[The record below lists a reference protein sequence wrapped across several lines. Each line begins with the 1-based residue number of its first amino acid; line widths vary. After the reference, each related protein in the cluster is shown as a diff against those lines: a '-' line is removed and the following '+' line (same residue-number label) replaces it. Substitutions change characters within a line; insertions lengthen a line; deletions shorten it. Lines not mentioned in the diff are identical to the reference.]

1 MLDEVIEKLSRHV
14 DHLIEVERNKIR
26 ELFQGLGVALI
37 TPFKKDFSVDVE
49 ALERIV
55 NHVIDNGADFLV
67 ALGTTSEA
75 PTLTPEEKDL
85 VINTIIKANANRLP
99 IMLGM
104 GGNNTQ
110 AVIEAIKAQD
120 FTGDRSIIKSIL
132 SVVPYYNKPN
142 QRGMKAHFEAIADAS
157 PLPVVVY
164 NVPGR
169 VGVNLQ
175 AATCVELAKHPNII
189 AVKEASGNLQQIM
202 EILRDKPYKFKVLSG
217 DDGITY
223 PLMALGAT
231 GVISVAANAYTE
243 PFSRM
248 MKAQKEGRVEE
259 ALDLHYTML
268 RMNQLI
274 FADGNPA
281 GIKCL
286 MHHMG
291 LCENVLRL
299 PLVPVNEKVEADII
313 EEGIYLFGKQ
323 AIKQ

>member
-1 MLDEVIEKLSRHV
+1 M
-14 DHLIEVERNKIR
+14 RNIFR
-26 ELFQGLGVALI
+26 GTGIALI
-37 TPFKKDFSVDVE
+37 TPFKKDFSVDYE

-75 PTLTPEEKDL
+75 PTLNAEEKKCVVD
-85 VINTIIKANANRLP
+85 TILRANNGRLP
-99 IMLGM
+99 VLLGM

-120 FTGDRSIIKSIL
+120 FTGIQGIL

-157 PLPVVVY
+157 PVPVILY

-175 AATCVELAKHPNII
+175 AATCVELAQHPNII

-202 EILRDKPYKFKVLSG
+202 EILRDKPSDFDVLSG
-217 DDGITY
+217 DDGITQ

-231 GVISVAANAYTE
+231 GVISVAANAYTK

-248 MKAQKEGRVEE
+248 MNAMKEGKTDE
-259 ALDLHYTML
+259 ALKLHYTMM

-274 FADGNPA
+274 FADGSPA

-286 MHHMG
+286 MSHMG

-299 PLVPVNEKVEADII
+299 PLVTVNEKVEKEI
-313 EEGIYLFGKQ
+313 EQEASK
-323 AIKQ
+323 K

>member
-1 MLDEVIEKLSRHV
+1 M
-14 DHLIEVERNKIR
+14 
-26 ELFQGLGVALI
+26 I
-37 TPFKKDFSVDVE
+37 TPFKQDQSIDVE
-49 ALERIV
+49 ALTRIV

-67 ALGTTSEA
+67 VLGTTSEA
-75 PTLTPEEKDL
+75 PTLSSD
-85 VINTIIKANANRLP
+85 
-99 IMLGM
+99 
-104 GGNNTQ
+104 
-110 AVIEAIKAQD
+110 AVIDAIKAQD
-120 FTGDRSIIKSIL
+120 FTGIQGIL

-157 PLPVVVY
+157 PVPVIVY

-202 EILRDKPYKFKVLSG
+202 EILRDKPSDFDVLSG
-217 DDGITY
+217 DDGITQ
-223 PLMALGAT
+223 PLMALGAQ
-231 GVISVAANAYTE
+231 GVISVAANAYTK

-248 MKAQKEGRVEE
+248 MRAMKEGRTEE
-259 ALDLHYTML
+259 ALRLHYAML

-286 MHHMG
+286 MSHLG

-299 PLVPVNEKVEADII
+299 PLVKANEKVEAEIV
-313 EEGIYLFGKQ
+313 EEWESVWGRN
-323 AIKQ
+323 

>member
-1 MLDEVIEKLSRHV
+1 MKHNPFRGTGI
-14 DHLIEVERNKIR
+14 
-26 ELFQGLGVALI
+26 ALI
-37 TPFKKDFSVDVE
+37 TPFKADLSVDVD
-49 ALERIV
+49 ALTRIV
-55 NHVIDNGADFLV
+55 NHVIENGADFFV
-67 ALGTTSEA
+67 VLGTTSEA
-75 PTLTPEEKDL
+75 PTLMANEKEL
-85 VINTIIKANANRLP
+85 VINTISKVNNGRLP

-110 AVIEAIKAQD
+110 AVIEAIKEQNFD
-120 FTGDRSIIKSIL
+120 GIHGIL

-157 PLPVVVY
+157 PVPVVVY

-175 AATCVELAKHPNII
+175 AATCVELAQHPNII

-202 EILRDKPYKFKVLSG
+202 EILRDKPADFDVLSG
-217 DDGITY
+217 DDGITQ
-223 PLMALGAT
+223 PLMALGAQ
-231 GVISVAANAYTE
+231 GVISVAANAYTN

-248 MKAQKEGRVEE
+248 MKAMRDGRTDE
-259 ALDLHYTML
+259 ALHLHYAML

-286 MHHMG
+286 MNQMG
-291 LCENVLRL
+291 LCQNVLRL
-299 PLVPVNEKVEADII
+299 PLVSVNEKVKEEIIMEWEQLKKNII
-313 EEGIYLFGKQ
+313 ETR
-323 AIKQ
+323 

>member
-1 MLDEVIEKLSRHV
+1 MV
-14 DHLIEVERNKIR
+14 
-26 ELFQGLGVALI
+26 
-37 TPFKKDFSVDVE
+37 TPFKNDFSVDVE
-49 ALERIV
+49 ALTRIV

-67 ALGTTSEA
+67 VLGTTSEA
-75 PTLTPEEKDL
+75 PTLTSAEKNL
-85 VINTIIKANANRLP
+85 VISTILKTNAHRLP
-99 IMLGM
+99 ILLGM

-110 AVIEAIKAQD
+110 AVVEAVKAQD
-120 FTGDRSIIKSIL
+120 FTGIDGIL

-157 PLPVVVY
+157 PVPVVVY

-175 AATCVELAKHPNII
+175 ATTCVELAKHPNII

-202 EILRDKPYKFKVLSG
+202 EILRDKPADFDVLSG
-217 DDGITY
+217 DDGITQ

-231 GVISVAANAYTE
+231 GVISVAANAYTN

-248 MKAQKEGRVEE
+248 MKAQKEGRTDE
-259 ALDLHYTML
+259 ALKLHYAML

-286 MHHMG
+286 MSHIG

-299 PLVPVNEKVEADII
+299 PLVTANEKVESEII
-313 EEGIYLFGKQ
+313 EEWNKLKNQ
-323 AIKQ
+323 

>member
-1 MLDEVIEKLSRHV
+1 MKHNPFKGTGI
-14 DHLIEVERNKIR
+14 
-26 ELFQGLGVALI
+26 ALI
-37 TPFKKDFSVDVE
+37 TPFKKDLSVDIE
-49 ALERIV
+49 SLIKIV

-67 ALGTTSEA
+67 VLGTTSEA
-75 PTLTPEEKDL
+75 PTLTSEEKNL
-85 VINTIIKANANRLP
+85 VINTILKANNGRLP
-99 IMLGM
+99 ILLGM

-110 AVIEAIKAQD
+110 AVIEAIKAQNFD
-120 FTGDRSIIKSIL
+120 GVQGIL

-157 PLPVVVY
+157 PVPVVVY

-175 AATCVELAKHPNII
+175 AATCVELAQHPNII

-202 EILRDKPYKFKVLSG
+202 EILRDKPNDFDVLSG
-217 DDGITY
+217 DDGITQ
-223 PLMALGAT
+223 PLMTLGAQ
-231 GVISVAANAYTE
+231 GVISVAANAYTK

-248 MKAQKEGRVEE
+248 MRAMKEGRTEE
-259 ALDLHYTML
+259 ALRLHYAML

-286 MHHMG
+286 MSIMG

-299 PLVPVNEKVEADII
+299 PLVTVNDKVETDII
-313 EEGIYLFGKQ
+313 EEWKQ
-323 AIKQ
+323 LKDK

>member
-1 MLDEVIEKLSRHV
+1 MKHNPFKGTGI
-14 DHLIEVERNKIR
+14 
-26 ELFQGLGVALI
+26 ALI
-37 TPFKKDFSVDVE
+37 TPFKFDKSVDEESLVK
-49 ALERIV
+49 IV

-75 PTLTPEEKDL
+75 PTLSADEKKRIVDL
-85 VINTIIKANANRLP
+85 ILKANDSRLP
-99 IMLGM
+99 VLLGM
-104 GGNNTQ
+104 GGNNTE

-120 FTGDRSIIKSIL
+120 FTGISGIL

-157 PLPVVVY
+157 PVPVVLY

-202 EILRDKPYKFKVLSG
+202 EILRDKPADFDVLSG
-217 DDGITY
+217 DDGITQ
-223 PLMALGAT
+223 PLMALGAQ
-231 GVISVAANAYTE
+231 GVISVAANAYTK
-243 PFSRM
+243 PFSQM
-248 MKAQKEGRVEE
+248 IHAQKEGKTEE
-259 ALDLHYTML
+259 ALRLHFGML
-268 RMNQLI
+268 KMNQLI
-274 FADGNPA
+274 FADGNPS

-286 MHHMG
+286 MQRME

-299 PLVPVNEKVEADII
+299 PLVPVCEKVEQDII
-313 EEGIYLFGKQ
+313 NEYENNLLKL
-323 AIKQ
+323 

>member
-1 MLDEVIEKLSRHV
+1 MKYNPFKGTGI
-14 DHLIEVERNKIR
+14 
-26 ELFQGLGVALI
+26 ALI
-37 TPFKKDFSVDVE
+37 TPFKQNQSVDTE
-49 ALERIV
+49 SLINII
-55 NHVIDNGADFLV
+55 NHVTDNGADFLV

-75 PTLTPEEKDL
+75 PTLSTDEKKL
-85 VINTIIKANANRLP
+85 VVDTILKANANRLP
-99 IMLGM
+99 VMLGM

-110 AVIEAIKAQD
+110 AVIEAVKAQD
-120 FTGDRSIIKSIL
+120 FTGIQGIL

-142 QRGMKAHFEAIADAS
+142 QRGMRAHFESIADAS
-157 PLPVVVY
+157 PVPVVVY

-202 EILRDKPYKFKVLSG
+202 EILRDKPDDFDVISG
-217 DDGITY
+217 DDGITQ
-223 PLMALGAT
+223 PLMALGAS
-231 GVISVAANAYTE
+231 GVISVAANAYTN

-248 MKAQKEGRVEE
+248 MNAMKEGHTVE
-259 ALDLHYTML
+259 ALRLHYAML
-268 RMNQLI
+268 HMNQLI

-286 MHHMG
+286 MSHMG

-299 PLVPVNEKVEADII
+299 PLVTVNDKVEADII
-313 EEGIYLFGKQ
+313 EEWKLLKD
-323 AIKQ
+323 K

>member
-1 MLDEVIEKLSRHV
+1 MKNNPFKGTGI
-14 DHLIEVERNKIR
+14 
-26 ELFQGLGVALI
+26 ALV
-37 TPFKKDFSVDVE
+37 TPFKQDLTLDIE
-49 ALERIV
+49 ALIRIV

-67 ALGTTSEA
+67 VLGTTSEA
-75 PTLTPEEKDL
+75 PTLTPEEKTL
-85 VINTIIKANANRLP
+85 VIKTILKANANRLP
-99 IMLGM
+99 VMLGM

-110 AVIEAIKAQD
+110 AVVEAIKAQD
-120 FTGDRSIIKSIL
+120 FTGIQGIL

-142 QRGMKAHFEAIADAS
+142 QRGMRAHFETIADAS
-157 PLPVVVY
+157 PVPVVVY

-175 AATCVELAKHPNII
+175 AATCVELAQHPNII

-202 EILRDKPYKFKVLSG
+202 EILRDKPTDFDLLSG
-217 DDGITY
+217 DDGITQ

-231 GVISVAANAYTE
+231 GVISVAANAYTQ

-248 MKAQKEGRVEE
+248 MRAMKEGRTEE
-259 ALDLHYTML
+259 ALRLHYALL

-286 MHHMG
+286 MSQMG

-299 PLVPVNEKVEADII
+299 PLVTVSEKVETDIT
-313 EEGIYLFGKQ
+313 EEWKT
-323 AIKQ
+323 IKTHIQ

>member
-1 MLDEVIEKLSRHV
+1 MKNNPFRGTGI
-14 DHLIEVERNKIR
+14 
-26 ELFQGLGVALI
+26 ALI
-37 TPFKKDFSVDVE
+37 TPFTADHSVDID
-49 ALERIV
+49 ALTSIV
-55 NHVIDNGADFLV
+55 DHVIDNGADFLV
-67 ALGTTSEA
+67 ILGTTSEA
-75 PTLTPEEKDL
+75 PTLTAEEKKM
-85 VINTIIKANANRLP
+85 VISTRLSANNGRLP
-99 IMLGM
+99 ALLGM

-110 AVIEAIKAQD
+110 AVIEAIKTQD
-120 FTGDRSIIKSIL
+120 FTGIQGIL
-132 SVVPYYNKPN
+132 SVVPFYNKPN

-157 PLPVVVY
+157 PVPVVVY

-202 EILRDKPYKFKVLSG
+202 EILRDKPTDFDVLSG
-217 DDGITY
+217 DDGITQ

-231 GVISVAANAYTE
+231 GVISVAANAYTS

-248 MKAQKEGRVEE
+248 MHAMNEGRTND
-259 ALDLHYTML
+259 ALRLHYAML

-286 MHHMG
+286 MSHMG
-291 LCENVLRL
+291 LCKNVLRL
-299 PLVPVNEKVEADII
+299 PLVSANEKIENDII
-313 EEGIYLFGKQ
+313 EEWKELKN
-323 AIKQ
+323 K

>member
-1 MLDEVIEKLSRHV
+1 MKNIFKGTG
-14 DHLIEVERNKIR
+14 I
-26 ELFQGLGVALI
+26 ALI
-37 TPFKKDFSVDVE
+37 TPFNDDKSVDFV

-55 NHVIDNGADFLV
+55 NHVINEGADFLV

-75 PTLTPEEKDL
+75 PTLTAEEKKQVVNAIL
-85 VINTIIKANANRLP
+85 KANAKRLP
-99 IMLGM
+99 VLLGM

-110 AVIEAIKAQD
+110 NVIDQIKALD
-120 FTGDRSIIKSIL
+120 FTGIDGIL

-157 PLPVVVY
+157 PIPVILY
-164 NVPGR
+164 NVPSR

-175 AATCVELAKHPNII
+175 ASTCVELAQHPNIV

-202 EILRDKPYKFKVLSG
+202 EILRDKPTDFDVLSG
-217 DDGITY
+217 DDGITQ

-231 GVISVAANAYTE
+231 GVISVAANAYTK

-248 MKAQKEGRVEE
+248 MNAMKEGRTNE
-259 ALDLHYTML
+259 ALQLHYAML

-274 FADGNPA
+274 FDDGNPA

-286 MHHMG
+286 MNHMG
-291 LCENVLRL
+291 LCQNVLRL
-299 PLVPVNEKVEADII
+299 PLVPVNNQVENEII
-313 EEGIYLFGKQ
+313 EEWEQLKN
-323 AIKQ
+323 K

>member
-1 MLDEVIEKLSRHV
+1 MKHNPFKGTGI
-14 DHLIEVERNKIR
+14 
-26 ELFQGLGVALI
+26 ALI
-37 TPFKKDFSVDVE
+37 TPFKKDHSIDIE
-49 ALERIV
+49 SLIKIV

-67 ALGTTSEA
+67 VLGTTSEA
-75 PTLTPEEKDL
+75 PTLTSEEKNL
-85 VINTIIKANANRLP
+85 VIKTILKANNGRLP
-99 IMLGM
+99 ILLGM

-110 AVIEAIKAQD
+110 AVIEAIKAQNFD
-120 FTGDRSIIKSIL
+120 GIQGIL

-157 PLPVVVY
+157 PVPVVVY

-175 AATCVELAKHPNII
+175 AATCVELAQHPNII

-202 EILRDKPYKFKVLSG
+202 EILRDKPTDFDVLSG
-217 DDGITY
+217 DDGITQ
-223 PLMALGAT
+223 PLMALGAQ
-231 GVISVAANAYTE
+231 GVISVAANAYTK
-243 PFSRM
+243 PFNRM
-248 MKAQKEGRVEE
+248 MKAMKEGQAEE
-259 ALDLHYTML
+259 ALRLHYAML

-286 MHHMG
+286 MNIMG

-299 PLVPVNEKVEADII
+299 PLVSVNEKVETDII
-313 EEGIYLFGKQ
+313 EEWKQ
-323 AIKQ
+323 LKDK

>member
-1 MLDEVIEKLSRHV
+1 MFKGTGI
-14 DHLIEVERNKIR
+14 
-26 ELFQGLGVALI
+26 ALI
-37 TPFKKDFSVDVE
+37 TPFNEDKSVDFVS
-49 ALERIV
+49 LDRIV

-75 PTLTPEEKDL
+75 PALTADEKKQ
-85 VINTIIKANANRLP
+85 VVAAIVKTNAGRLP
-99 IMLGM
+99 IMLGL

-110 AVIEAIKAQD
+110 AVVEAVKAQD
-120 FTGDRSIIKSIL
+120 FTGIQGIL

-157 PLPVVVY
+157 PVPVVVY

-202 EILRDKPYKFKVLSG
+202 EILRDKPAGFDVISG
-217 DDGITY
+217 DDGITQ
-223 PLMALGAT
+223 PLMALGAA
-231 GVISVAANAYTE
+231 GVISVAANAYTQ

-248 MKAQKEGRVEE
+248 MRAMMEGHTNE
-259 ALDLHYTML
+259 ALPLHYAMM

-286 MHHMG
+286 MSHMG
-291 LCENVLRL
+291 LCKNVLRL

-313 EEGIYLFGKQ
+313 EEWKQ
-323 AIKQ
+323 LKDR

>member
-1 MLDEVIEKLSRHV
+1 MKY
-14 DHLIEVERNKIR
+14 NPFK
-26 ELFQGLGVALI
+26 GTGVALI
-37 TPFKKDFSVDVE
+37 TPFKTDQSVDFE
-49 ALERIV
+49 ALTKIV
-55 NHVIDNGADFLV
+55 NYVIDNGADFLV
-67 ALGTTSEA
+67 VLGTTSEA
-75 PTLTPEEKDL
+75 PTLSPEEKKL
-85 VINTIIKANANRLP
+85 VISTILKANNGRLP
-99 IMLGM
+99 ILLGI

-120 FTGDRSIIKSIL
+120 FTGIQGIL

-157 PLPVVVY
+157 PMPVVVY

-202 EILRDKPYKFKVLSG
+202 EIMRDKPTDFDVLSG
-217 DDGITY
+217 DDGITQ
-223 PLMALGAT
+223 PLIALGAQ
-231 GVISVAANAYTE
+231 GVISVAANAYTK

-248 MKAQKEGRVEE
+248 MRAMKEGRTEE
-259 ALDLHYTML
+259 ALCLHYAML

-286 MHHMG
+286 MNHIG
-291 LCENVLRL
+291 LCQNVLRL
-299 PLVPVNEKVEADII
+299 PLVPVNEKVKADIV
-313 EEGIYLFGKQ
+313 EEWKQ
-323 AIKQ
+323 LKDK

>member
-1 MLDEVIEKLSRHV
+1 MV
-14 DHLIEVERNKIR
+14 
-26 ELFQGLGVALI
+26 
-37 TPFKKDFSVDVE
+37 TPFNEDKSVDY
-49 ALERIV
+49 ASLERIV
-55 NHVIDNGADFLV
+55 NHVIDGGADFLV

-75 PTLTPEEKDL
+75 PTLTSEEKKD
-85 VINTIIKANANRLP
+85 VVNTILKANHGRLP
-99 IMLGM
+99 VLLGM

-110 AVIEAIKAQD
+110 AVVDAIKAQD
-120 FTGDRSIIKSIL
+120 FTGIQGIL

-157 PLPVVVY
+157 PVPVILY

-169 VGVNLQ
+169 VGVNLL
-175 AATCVELAKHPNII
+175 APTCVELAQHPNIV

-202 EILRDKPYKFKVLSG
+202 EILRDKPADFDVLSG
-217 DDGITY
+217 DDGITQ

-231 GVISVAANAYTE
+231 GVISVAANAYTK

-248 MKAQKEGRVEE
+248 MNAMKEGRTEE
-259 ALDLHYTML
+259 ALKLHYSMM

-286 MHHMG
+286 MSLMG

-299 PLVPVNEKVEADII
+299 PLVPVNGKVQEDIFGEWKVES
-313 EEGIYLFGKQ
+313 GKW
-323 AIKQ
+323 KV

>member
-1 MLDEVIEKLSRHV
+1 LV
-14 DHLIEVERNKIR
+14 
-26 ELFQGLGVALI
+26 
-37 TPFKKDFSVDVE
+37 TPFNEDKSVDFE
-49 ALERIV
+49 SLKRIV

-75 PTLTPEEKDL
+75 PTLTAEEKKQVVD
-85 VINTIIKANANRLP
+85 TILKTNNGRLP
-99 IMLGM
+99 VLLGM

-110 AVIEAIKAQD
+110 AVLDAIKAQD
-120 FTGDRSIIKSIL
+120 FTGIQGIL

-157 PLPVVVY
+157 PVPVILY

-175 AATCVELAKHPNII
+175 AATCVELAKHPNIV

-202 EILRDKPYKFKVLSG
+202 EILRDKPADFDVLSG
-217 DDGITY
+217 DDGITQ
-223 PLMALGAT
+223 PLMALGAQ
-231 GVISVAANAYTE
+231 GVISVAANAYTK

-248 MKAQKEGRVEE
+248 MQAMKEGRTDE
-259 ALDLHYTML
+259 ALTLHYAML

-286 MHHMG
+286 MSHIG
-291 LCENVLRL
+291 LCKNILRL
-299 PLVPVNEKVEADII
+299 PLVPVNEKVE
-313 EEGIYLFGKQ
+313 EEINAELGMRNAVLFR
-323 AIKQ
+323 

>member
-1 MLDEVIEKLSRHV
+1 MKNNIFKGTG
-14 DHLIEVERNKIR
+14 I
-26 ELFQGLGVALI
+26 ALV

-49 ALERIV
+49 ALVNIV
-55 NHVIDNGADFLV
+55 NHVINNGADFLV
-67 ALGTTSEA
+67 VLGTTSEA
-75 PTLTPEEKDL
+75 PTLSADEKNL
-85 VINTIIKANANRLP
+85 VINTILKTNNGRLP
-99 IMLGM
+99 VMLGM

-110 AVIEAIKAQD
+110 GVIEGIKAQD
-120 FTGDRSIIKSIL
+120 FTGIQGIL

-157 PLPVVVY
+157 PVPVVVY

-175 AATCVELAKHPNII
+175 AATCVELAQHPNII

-202 EILRDKPYKFKVLSG
+202 EILRDKPSDFDVLSG
-217 DDGITY
+217 DDGITQ

-231 GVISVAANAYTE
+231 GVISVAANAYTK

-248 MKAQKEGRVEE
+248 MHAMKEGCTDE
-259 ALDLHYTML
+259 ALCLHYAML
-268 RMNQLI
+268 HMNQLI

-286 MHHMG
+286 MSHIG
-291 LCENVLRL
+291 LCQNVLRL
-299 PLVPVNEKVEADII
+299 PLVSVNEKVEADITN
-313 EEGIYLFGKQ
+313 EWKTLKN
-323 AIKQ
+323 A